1 MYYSVNEENCYMASV
16 DLTDAY
22 YTVPVAVEHR
32 RYLRFLWRNRLFQYT
47 CLSTGLVSA
56 LRYFTKLLKPVYS
69 TLRSQG
75 YLNVGYINDSYLQ
88 GDSNTECRSDIL
100 TTLNVIESLGF
111 LINHEKSVLQPC
123 QKLVLFGFLSDSVN
137 MKVFLAAEKRER
149 IILACQQL
157 LKRSV
162 ISIRK
167 VAHVIGLLVSSLPAV
182 QYGPLHYR
190 SLEIDKNIALQQNN
204 GNCKVIMTLSSESV
218 SDLGRWVTSLPIAWK
233 NITMG
238 NPTIEMATDAS
249 TLGWGAVCNGKSAQ
263 GMWPPLEKQKHI
275 NELELLAIY
284 FWKRLHILQSPNR
297 VKIASS
303 VEQQKFT
310 F

>member
-1 MYYSVNEENCYMASV
+1 MCYSVNEENCYMAST
-16 DLTDAY
+16 DLIDAY
-22 YTVPVAVEHR
+22 YAVPVAVEHR

-47 CLSTGLVSA
+47 CLPNGLVSA

-69 TLRSQG
+69 TLLSQG
-75 YLNVGYINDSYLQ
+75 YLNVGYIDDSYLQ
-88 GDSNTECRSDIL
+88 GDSNTECRRDIL
-100 TTLNVIESLGF
+100 TTLNLFESLGF

-204 GNCKVIMTLSSESV
+204 GNCKAIMTLSSESV
-218 SDLGRWVTSLPIAWK
+218 SDLCWWVTSLPIAWK

-249 TLGWGAVCNGKSAQ
+249 TLGWGAVCNGQSAQ
-263 GMWPPLEKQKHI
+263 GMWSPLEKQKHI

-284 FWKRLHILQSPNR
+284 FWKRLHILQSP
-297 VKIASS
+297 KQS
-303 VEQQKFT
+303 
-310 F
+310 

>member
-1 MYYSVNEENCYMASV
+1 MCYSVNEENCYMASI
-16 DLTDAY
+16 DLIDAY
-22 YTVPVAVEHR
+22 DAVPVAVEHR
-32 RYLRFLWRNRLFQYT
+32 RYLRILWRNRLFQYT
-47 CLSTGLVSA
+47 CLPNGLVST
-56 LRYFTKLLKPVYS
+56 LRYFTKLLKPVYT
-69 TLRSQG
+69 TLLSQG
-75 YLNVGYINDSYLQ
+75 YLNVGYIDDSYLQ

-100 TTLNVIESLGF
+100 TTLNLFESLGF
-111 LINHEKSVLQPC
+111 LINHEKSTWKYSLQ
-123 QKLVLFGFLSDSVN
+123 QK
-137 MKVFLAAEKRER
+137 KRER

-204 GNCKVIMTLSSESV
+204 GNCKAIMTLSSESV
-218 SDLGRWVTSLPIAWK
+218 SDLGWWVTSLPIAWK

-249 TLGWGAVCNGKSAQ
+249 TLGWGAVCNGQSAQ
-263 GMWPPLEKQKHI
+263 GMWSPLEKQKHI
-275 NELELLAIY
+275 NELESLAIY
-284 FWKRLHILQSPNR
+284 FWKRLHILQSP
-297 VKIASS
+297 KQS
-303 VEQQKFT
+303 
-310 F
+310 

>member
-47 CLSTGLVSA
+47 CLSNGLVSA

-284 FWKRLHILQSPNR
+284 FWK
-297 VKIASS
+297 
-303 VEQQKFT
+303 
-310 F
+310 

>member
-1 MYYSVNEENCYMASV
+1 MCYSVNKENCYMASI
-16 DLTDAY
+16 DLIDAY
-22 YTVPVAVEHR
+22 YAVPVAVEHR
-32 RYLRFLWRNRLFQYT
+32 RYLRFLWRNRFQYT
-47 CLSTGLVSA
+47 CLPNGLVSA

-69 TLRSQG
+69 TLLSQG
-75 YLNVGYINDSYLQ
+75 YLNVGYIDDSYLQ
-88 GDSNTECRSDIL
+88 GDSNTECRRDIL
-100 TTLNVIESLGF
+100 TTLNLFESLGF

-162 ISIRK
+162 IFIRK

-204 GNCKVIMTLSSESV
+204 GNCKAIMTLSSESV
-218 SDLGRWVTSLPIAWK
+218 SDLGWWVTSLPIAWK

-249 TLGWGAVCNGKSAQ
+249 TLGWGAVCNGQSAQ
-263 GMWPPLEKQKHI
+263 GMWSPLEKQKHI
-275 NELELLAIY
+275 NELELLAVY
-284 FWKRLHILQSPNR
+284 ANVPRFSQLM
-297 VKIASS
+297 
-303 VEQQKFT
+303 FT
-310 F
+310 LVNT